1 MTERLSK
8 MRLPI
13 LCLVAS
19 AVFPSLGRAQA
30 PVFEPRVTAG
40 SAQPVLSVGEPMV
53 LPVRDCC
60 RKVAARRT
68 LYPPVSGV
76 VMLLGISPVVETA

>member
-19 AVFPSLGRAQA
+19 AVFPSLARAQA
-30 PVFEPRVTAG
+30 PVFEIEPAHSWIKFDVKASVNIAG
-40 SAQPVLSVGEPMV
+40 KFDKWDTTLAFSSADPTTGVLEITIRPSAWIP
-53 LPVRDCC
+53 
-60 RKVAARRT
+60 
-68 LYPPVSGV
+68 
-76 VMLLGISPVVETA
+76 ETA